1 MVSKLHKGEN
11 PEREEEIINVAQKRF
26 ALFGYDKTTMQE
38 LANDLKISKGSLY
51 YYFPD
56 KENLYK
62 TIILKEQEVFIELL
76 DVKLNDTDSPDQML
90 IEYVKTRLELFRN
103 LINLSR
109 SRMEDFRGIHSIIK
123 ETLNILNLQE
133 REIVKEILKKG
144 NEKKIYS
151 ISDIDKIAA
160 LFLDLLKGLRITQL
174 RDMSIYYID
183 EKEYELLVN
192 KSVLF
197 VELFVKGIAAKNN
210 FK

>member
-1 MVSKLHKGEN
+1 MVSKLHKGDN
-11 PEREEEIINVAQKRF
+11 PEREEEIISIAQKRF

-38 LANDLKISKGSLY
+38 IANDLKISKGSLY

-56 KENLYK
+56 KEHLYK
-62 TIILKEQEVFIELL
+62 TIILKEQEVFIESLNI
-76 DVKLNDTDSPDQML
+76 KLNNTDTPDQML

-123 ETLNILNLQE
+123 ETLNSLNLQE
-133 REIVKEILKKG
+133 KEVVKEILRKG

-151 ISDIDKIAA
+151 ISDLDEIAG
-160 LFLDLLKGLRITQL
+160 LILDLLKGLRMTQIKE
-174 RDMSIYYID
+174 MSIYYID
-183 EKEYELLVN
+183 EMEYELLVN

-197 VELFVKGIAAKNN
+197 VKLFLKGIEAK
-210 FK
+210 K